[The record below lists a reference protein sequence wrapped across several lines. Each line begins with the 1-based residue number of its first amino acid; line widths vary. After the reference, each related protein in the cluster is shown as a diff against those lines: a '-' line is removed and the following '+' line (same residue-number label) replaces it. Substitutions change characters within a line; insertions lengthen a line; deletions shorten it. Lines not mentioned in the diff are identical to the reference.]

1 MESNKMGDNQIRYDD
16 EKDELEIYFG
26 NETRLPYCEHIGPFV
41 IERQADTNRF
51 CGIIIK
57 DFEKTLRT
65 LVYKLKMIGPIVL
78 DGPEMFNS

>member
-1 MESNKMGDNQIRYDD
+1 MDENQIRYV
-16 EKDELEIYFG
+16 EERDELEIYFG
-26 NETRLPYCEHIGPFV
+26 DEAHLVYCEHIGPFV

>member
-1 MESNKMGDNQIRYDD
+1 MDENQIRYV
-16 EKDELEIYFG
+16 EERDELEIYFG
-26 NETRLPYCEHIGPFV
+26 DETRLPYCEHIGPFV
-41 IERQADTNRF
+41 IERDSETNKL
-51 CGIIIK
+51 CGVIIK